1 VNALPASDVPGPR
14 LPRPVQSWVGV
25 VRPIESRLALRRRY
39 GPVFRSNDAIV
50 GQMFHIADREL
61 VEQMFKWKPADY
73 NVGEPR
79 QVMEPVTG
87 PSSILLLDGERH
99 MRMRKLMLPPFH
111 GEAIAHYA
119 ELIEQITNREID
131 GWRAGDVI
139 RTRSVAQT
147 ITMEVIIRAV
157 FGITDPDRI
166 AVLRRL
172 LPRLSSINPLLAIEF
187 VRRDLGPRSPWGSF
201 IRDRARVDAIL
212 YDEIA
217 NRRRADSNGEAPDDI
232 LTLLLS
238 ARDEDGNPLTEQEL
252 RDELITILLAGHET
266 TATSIGWA
274 FERLLRT
281 PAALARLTA
290 EVEAGESTE
299 YIDAV
304 IKETLRVR
312 PVVTEVFRAPAQ
324 PVELGGYRFEPGTQL
339 AASILLVQYDPD
351 LYPPDP
357 QAFRPERF
365 VEGAPE
371 PYTWVPFGGGV
382 RRCLGAAFAQ
392 LEMKVVIA
400 TVLAR
405 ARLRAPRAKAEKAR
419 FRGVTVLPRRGGE
432 ALVESVA
439 RAAADGRASHKVDR
453 AAHRV

>member
-1 VNALPASDVPGPR
+1 MPPKPASDVPGPR
-14 LPRPVQSWVGV
+14 LPRPLQSWLGV
-25 VRPIESRLALRRRY
+25 VRPVESRLALRRRH
-39 GPVFRSNDAIV
+39 GTVFRSNDAIA
-50 GQMFHIADREL
+50 GQVFHVADREL
-61 VEQMFKWKPADY
+61 VGQMFKWKPAQY

-79 QVMEPVTG
+79 QMMEAVTG
-87 PSSILLLDGERH
+87 PSSLLLLDGERH

-119 ELIEQITNREID
+119 GLIEQITNYEID
-131 GWRAGDVI
+131 RWRPGATI
-139 RTRSVAQT
+139 RTRTVAQA

-166 AVLRRL
+166 AKLKRL
-172 LPRLSSINPLLAIEF
+172 LPRLSSINPILALEV
-187 VRRDLGPRSPWGSF
+187 VRKDLGPRSPWGRF
-201 IRDRARVDAIL
+201 IRDRDRVDEML
-212 YDEIA
+212 YEEIE
-217 NRRRADSNGEAPDDI
+217 RRRRDPDCDTRNDI

-238 ARDEDGNPLTEQEL
+238 ARDEDGNPLTEREL

-281 PAALARLTA
+281 PPTLERLTA
-290 EVEAGESTE
+290 EVKARESSD

-312 PVVTEVFRAPAQ
+312 PVVTEVFRAPTE
-324 PVELGGYRFEPGTQL
+324 PVELGGYLFESGMQL
-339 AASILLVQYDPD
+339 AASILLVQYDPE

-365 VEGAPE
+365 LEGAPE

-382 RRCLGAAFAQ
+382 RRCIGAAFAQ
-392 LEMKVVIA
+392 LEMTIVIS
-400 TVLAR
+400 TILRR
-405 ARLRAPRAKAEKAR
+405 AQLRAPRARSEKAR
-419 FRGVTVLPRRGGE
+419 FRGVTLLPSRGGE
-432 ALVESVA
+432 AVV
-439 RAAADGRASHKVDR
+439 GTVDPDTKPD
-453 AAHRV
+453 